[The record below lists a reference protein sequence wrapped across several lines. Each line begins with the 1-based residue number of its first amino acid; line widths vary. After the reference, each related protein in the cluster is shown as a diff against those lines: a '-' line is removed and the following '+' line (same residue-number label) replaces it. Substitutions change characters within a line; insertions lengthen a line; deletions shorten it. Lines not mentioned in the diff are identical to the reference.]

1 MSGSKSDDP
10 LSPNYVPSIFSFVKT
25 PVKRKAADD
34 MKRYERRKSAVKQKR
49 LLAADQG
56 TSQTLTPDL
65 QHLDHPGSQSD
76 NEEHGDTTPSLD
88 LALSESD
95 EPEHPLQKENQG
107 LKEDV
112 ERLCGEVE
120 LLKMENQLLRKSH
133 VSFSQASF
141 ENNDKKVRFFTGL
154 PSYDILMAI
163 FSHVSTYLSTGP
175 RSVLSEFDQ
184 LIMVLLKLRLNL
196 MDQDIAYR
204 FGVHQ
209 TTVSRNFRKVMN
221 VLYSRLKPLIRWP
234 EREQLILTMP
244 VDFRSK
250 FRRCVIIIDCF
261 EVFCQ
266 RPSNLKARAQ
276 TWSNY
281 KHHNTVKFLIGIAP
295 QGVIS
300 FISEAW
306 GGRVSDVCLTESSG
320 LLERLQEGDVI
331 LADRGF
337 NIQESASMFHAEVK
351 IPPFTR
357 GKKQLSRM
365 EVDKSRDLSR
375 VRIHVERVIG
385 ILKQKYT
392 ILESH
397 VPINFMER
405 LEGEPHSLIDHIVTV
420 CSALCN
426 CCESVVNFN

>member
-1 MSGSKSDDP
+1 
-10 LSPNYVPSIFSFVKT
+10 
-25 PVKRKAADD
+25 
-34 MKRYERRKSAVKQKR
+34 
-49 LLAADQG
+49 
-56 TSQTLTPDL
+56 
-65 QHLDHPGSQSD
+65 
-76 NEEHGDTTPSLD
+76 
-88 LALSESD
+88 
-95 EPEHPLQKENQG
+95 
-107 LKEDV
+107 
-112 ERLCGEVE
+112 
-120 LLKMENQLLRKSH
+120 
-133 VSFSQASF
+133 
-141 ENNDKKVRFFTGL
+141 
-154 PSYDILMAI
+154 
-163 FSHVSTYLSTGP
+163 
-175 RSVLSEFDQ
+175 
-184 LIMVLLKLRLNL
+184 
-196 MDQDIAYR
+196 
-204 FGVHQ
+204 
-209 TTVSRNFRKVMN
+209 
-221 VLYSRLKPLIRWP
+221 
-234 EREQLILTMP
+234 MP
-244 VDFRSK
+244 IDFRSK

-306 GGRVSDVCLTESSG
+306 GGRVSDVYLTESSG

-385 ILKQKYT
+385 MLKQKYT

-397 VPINFMER
+397 VPVNFMER
-405 LEGEPHSLIDHIVTV
+405 LEGESHSLIDHIVTV